1 MTIKEL
7 IKNLNYFSKD
17 AEVYLHTSQDK
28 QKDFAI
34 KVESDGTLT
43 LISWEDIED

>member
-7 IKNLNYFSKD
+7 IKNLSYFNKD
-17 AEVYLHTSQDK
+17 TEVYLHTSQGK
-28 QKDFAI
+28 QKDFSI
-34 KVESDGTLT
+34 KIELDGTLT